1 MLTSETF
8 SGRLAQAKSA
18 SENDIANLVEKT
30 DFDNKLKNLNKNII
44 SNRTKNVLVENELD
58 RIMNSKKFDS
68 RSEFLFTYGIMG
80 ELSLFLELM
89 WAHLWILIMK
99 IKIC

>member
-44 SNRTKNVLVENELD
+44 SNRTKHVFVENELD

-80 ELSLFLELM
+80 ELSLFLEL
-89 WAHLWILIMK
+89 I
-99 IKIC
+99 